1 MPEVIRQLSD
11 LVANQIAA
19 GEVVQRPAS
28 VVKELMENSVDAGAK
43 RIDVRVVDAGR
54 TLIQVTDNGE
64 GMVRNDARR
73 CFDRH
78 ATSKISTAEDLFAI
92 VSKGFRG
99 EALAS
104 IASIA
109 HVELKTG
116 HDEEEEGTRIQMKG
130 GQVVE
135 ELPCPLESG
144 TTIAVKHLFFN
155 VPARRNFLK
164 SDAVEMRHVLDE
176 FQRVALAHE
185 GVHFTMQH
193 NQSELFNLKPG
204 SQRQRVVGVFG
215 SKYDERLVPIEEST
229 DVFSVEGFVGKP
241 AFARRSRGEQFLF
254 VNQRFVKHHV
264 LNRVIMEAY
273 AGLLPPGQFPLY
285 VLFLTIDPSRLDIN
299 IHPTKTEIKFDEDRT
314 IQALLLPAIR
324 RGLGKYAVAP
334 SLDFD
339 QESSLN
345 IAPLDAGRVVTEPV
359 VRVNK
364 DYNPFHA
371 PSDSKARGGLRPGGG
386 QIDAW
391 KSLYGQDRLSSEE
404 PKGQAWRAPE
414 SSSEVIVPSVDLVEG
429 RTLEEEAGSEV
440 RPMFQFQKRYIVTAT
455 QSGMWMVDQ
464 HRAHQ
469 RVIYEALV
477 VRLES
482 NESAVSSQQ
491 LLFPELVVLPK
502 VDRDFILESSSWLN
516 QLGLFFQS
524 HEDGVEITGMP
535 AEGET
540 RPMDLVEAVMSEK
553 DSEASG
559 ISRPERVAAQMA
571 RALAVK
577 PGRIMNAQEM
587 EDLLD
592 RLFGCSTPSLDPFGK
607 PVIATFELK
616 EIEQRFN

>member
-1 MPEVIRQLSD
+1 MPEVIRQLSE

-54 TLIQVTDNGE
+54 TLIQVTDNGV

-78 ATSKISTAEDLFAI
+78 ATSKISKAEDLFAI

-109 HVELKTG
+109 HVELKTC
-116 HDEEEEGTRIQMKG
+116 HAEEEEGTRIQMKG
-130 GQVVE
+130 GQVGE
-135 ELPCPLESG
+135 ELPCPAETG
-144 TTIAVKHLFFN
+144 TSISVKHLFFN

-185 GVHFTMQH
+185 GIHFTLQH
-193 NQSELFNLKPG
+193 NQAEMFNLKPG

-285 VLFLTIDPSRLDIN
+285 VLFLTIDPSRLDVN
-299 IHPTKTEIKFDEDRT
+299 IHPTKTEVKFDEDRT

-339 QESSLN
+339 QESSLI
-345 IAPLDAGRVVTEPV
+345 IAPLDVHRTVIEPQ

-364 DYNPFHA
+364 DYNPFHV

-391 KSLYGQDRLSSEE
+391 KSLYGQDALNSEE
-404 PKGQAWRAPE
+404 PKNREWIQPTPA
-414 SSSEVIVPSVDLVEG
+414 VVVLPSTDFIQG
-429 RTLEEEAGSEV
+429 RSLEEEAGSEV

-469 RVIYEALV
+469 RVVYEALV

-482 NESAVSSQQ
+482 NEKAVSSQQ
-491 LLFPELVVLPK
+491 LLFPELVVLPAA
-502 VDRDFILESSSWLN
+502 DRDFMLDSASWLN
-516 QLGLFFQS
+516 QLGLHFQS
-524 HEDGVEITGMP
+524 HEDGIEITGMP

-540 RPMDLVEAVMSEK
+540 RSIDLVEAVLSEK
-553 DSEASG
+553 DSDGSG

-577 PGRIMNAQEM
+577 PGRVLNAQEM

-607 PVIATFELK
+607 PVIATFEMK

>member
-1 MPEVIRQLSD
+1 MPEVIRQLSE

-19 GEVVQRPAS
+19 GEVVQRPSS
-28 VVKELMENSVDAGAK
+28 VVKELMENAVDAGAK

-54 TLIQVTDNGE
+54 TLIQVMDNGV

-109 HVELKTG
+109 HVELKTC
-116 HDEEEEGTRIQMKG
+116 HSEESEGTRIQMKG

-135 ELPCPLESG
+135 ELPCPAEPG
-144 TTIAVKHLFFN
+144 TRISVKNLFFN

-164 SDAVEMRHVLDE
+164 SDAVEMRHVMDE

-185 GVHFTMQH
+185 EIHFTMRH
-193 NQSELFNLKPG
+193 NDTELFNLK
-204 SQRQRVVGVFG
+204 SASRRQRIVGVFG

-229 DVFSVEGFVGKP
+229 DVFTVEGFVGKP
-241 AFARRSRGEQFLF
+241 SFARRSRGEQFLF

-285 VLFLTIDPSRLDIN
+285 VLFLTIDPSRLDVN
-299 IHPTKTEIKFDEDRT
+299 IHPTKTEVKFDEDRT
-314 IQALLLPAIR
+314 IQALLLPGIR

-345 IAPLDAGRVVTEPV
+345 IQPLDVNRTVIAPE

-364 DYNPFHA
+364 QYNPFHV
-371 PSDSKARGGLRPGGG
+371 PSDAQGRGGLRPGKG

-391 KSLYGQDRLSSEE
+391 KSLYGEEDLRSEE
-404 PKGQAWRAPE
+404 PKSGDWKRADPA
-414 SSSEVIVPSVDLVEG
+414 EVIPSAIERLDG
-429 RTLEEEAGSEV
+429 MPLEEESGSQV
-440 RPMFQFQKRYIVTAT
+440 RPMFQIQQRYIVTAT
-455 QSGMWMVDQ
+455 QSGVWLVDQ

-482 NESAVSSQQ
+482 NESHVSSQQ
-491 LLFPELVVLPK
+491 LLFPELVILP
-502 VDRDFILESSSWLN
+502 VSDRAFMMDSATWLN
-516 QLGLFFQS
+516 QLGLYFKS
-524 HEDGVEITGMP
+524 HESGIEITGMP
-535 AEGET
+535 TEGET
-540 RPMDLVEAVMSEK
+540 RSAALCEAILSEK
-553 DSEASG
+553 ESDASG

-577 PGRIMNAQEM
+577 AGRVLNASEM

-592 RLFGCSTPSLDPFGK
+592 RLFGCSTPGLDPFGK
-607 PVIATFELK
+607 PVIATFEMK

>member
-1 MPEVIRQLSD
+1 MPEVIHQLSE

-28 VVKELMENSVDAGAK
+28 AVKELMENAVDAGAK

-54 TLIQVTDNGE
+54 TLIQIADDGV
-64 GMVRNDARR
+64 GMVRNDALR

-109 HVELKTG
+109 HVELKTR
-116 HDEEEEGTRIQMKG
+116 HAEEADGVRIQIKG
-130 GQVVE
+130 GQLTD
-135 ELPCPLESG
+135 ELPCPAETG
-144 TTIAVKHLFFN
+144 TTVSVKNLFFN

-164 SDAVEMRHVLDE
+164 SDAVEMRHVIDE
-176 FQRVALAHE
+176 FHRVALAHE
-185 GVHFTMQH
+185 GIHFTIQH
-193 NQSELFNLKPG
+193 NQTELFNLKPG
-204 SQRQRVVGVFG
+204 TQRQRVVGVFG
-215 SKYDERLVPIEEST
+215 SKYDERLVPIVEST

-254 VNQRFVKHHV
+254 VNQRFVRHHA

-285 VLFLTIDPSRLDIN
+285 VLYLTVDPSRLDVN

-314 IQALLLPAIR
+314 IQALLMPAIR

-334 SLDFD
+334 SIDFD

-345 IAPLDAGRVVTEPV
+345 IQPLDTSRTVSVPE

-364 DYNPFHA
+364 EYNPFNVKSEA
-371 PSDSKARGGLRPGGG
+371 MGQGGLRPGRG

-391 KSLYGQDRLSSEE
+391 KSLYSDEKFKSEE
-404 PKGQAWRAPE
+404 PKKEEWNESPLPE
-414 SSSEVIVPSVDLVEG
+414 VVPSSIDGFELSPRGDESVG
-429 RTLEEEAGSEV
+429 EV
-440 RPMFQFQKRYIVTAT
+440 RPMFQIQKRYIVTAT
-455 QSGMWMVDQ
+455 QSGMWLVDQ

-482 NESAVSSQQ
+482 NASAVSSQQ
-491 LLFPELVVLPK
+491 LLFPELVVLPL
-502 VDRDFILESSSWLN
+502 VDRDFLLESTPWLN
-516 QLGLFFQS
+516 QLGLYFQK
-524 HEDGVEITGMP
+524 HEDGIEITGMP
-535 AEGET
+535 AEGESQSAE
-540 RPMDLVEAVMSEK
+540 LVDAILSEK
-553 DSEASG
+553 DSNSSG

-571 RALAVK
+571 RSLAVK
-577 PGRIMNAQEM
+577 PGRVLNAEEM
-587 EDLLD
+587 EDLLN

-607 PVIATFELK
+607 AVIAIFEMK
-616 EIEQRFN
+616 EIAQRFN